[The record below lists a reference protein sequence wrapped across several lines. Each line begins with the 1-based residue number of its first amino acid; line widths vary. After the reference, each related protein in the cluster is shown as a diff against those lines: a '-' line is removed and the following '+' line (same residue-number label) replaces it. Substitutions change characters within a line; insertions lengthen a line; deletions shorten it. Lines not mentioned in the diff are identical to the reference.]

1 MRTYVITGGT
11 DGMGRGLALRL
22 LDRGDRVIAVASG
35 APKGRLLLAEAER
48 IAAAD
53 RAVFVRADL
62 STLAGT
68 RAALKEIATVTDSVD
83 GVVFGAQRF
92 RPRREETEDGFEFTF
107 ALAYLS
113 RYVLGHGLVAALE
126 RAEAPVIVNIAGPGG
141 LPGTV
146 HWDDLQLR
154 EGYQGRRAAMQSSR
168 CNDLLGVDFPR
179 RHPGARTR
187 YVLYNPGF
195 VRTSMADPLP
205 RHQRILTKAL
215 ARVFAQP
222 VEKAIPPIIRL
233 LDRPPAE
240 PITAFMRGK
249 PLPLKG
255 KDFDPDR
262 ARRLDEVTSR
272 LLSETGG
279 TSPTALPDRR
289 R

>member
-11 DGMGRGLALRL
+11 DGMGKGLALRL
-22 LDRGDRVIAVASG
+22 LGRGDRVIAVASG
-35 APKGRLLLAEAER
+35 ASKGRLLLAEAER
-48 IAAAD
+48 IGGAD
-53 RAVFVRADL
+53 RAVFVPADL
-62 STLAGT
+62 STLAGM
-68 RAALKEIATVTDSVD
+68 RAVLGEIATVTDSVD

-113 RYVLGHGLVAALE
+113 RYVLGHGLVPALE
-126 RAEAPVIVNIAGPGG
+126 RAGAPVIVNIAGPGG
-141 LPGTV
+141 LPGAV

-154 EGYQGRRAAMQSSR
+154 EGYKGIRAAMQSSR

-222 VEKAIPPIIRL
+222 VEKAILPVIRL

-240 PITAFMRGK
+240 PVTAFMRGK
-249 PLPLKG
+249 PLPLEG
-255 KDFDPDR
+255 EDFDPGR

-272 LLSETGG
+272 LLSVGG
-279 TSPTALPDRR
+279 TGAPPTAAGPFG
-289 R
+289 